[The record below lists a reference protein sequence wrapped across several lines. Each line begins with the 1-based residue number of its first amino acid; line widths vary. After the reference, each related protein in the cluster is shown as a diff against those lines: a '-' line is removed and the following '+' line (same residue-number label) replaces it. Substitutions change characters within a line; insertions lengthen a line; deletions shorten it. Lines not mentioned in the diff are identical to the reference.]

1 MGLRELLEDDKLGK
15 IFTMPPSILKPKPL
29 WTGKQAISTILK
41 NIVNQEGHDY
51 KKNKIS
57 GLNLD
62 STSKLAAKEWGPIG
76 KEEGEVIIRD
86 NELL

>member
-1 MGLRELLEDDKLGK
+1 M
-15 IFTMPPSILKPKPL
+15 
-29 WTGKQAISTILK
+29 STILK
-41 NIVNQEGHDY
+41 NIVNQEGEEY

-62 STSKLAAKEWGPIG
+62 AKSKLSAKEWGPFG
-76 KEEGEVIIRD
+76 AEEGDVIIRD

>member
-1 MGLRELLEDDKLGK
+1 MQP
-15 IFTMPPSILKPKPL
+15 TILKPRPL
-29 WTGKQAISTILK
+29 YTGKQVVSTILK
-41 NIVNQEGHDY
+41 NIVNQEGDDY

-62 STSKLAAKEWGPIG
+62 SKTKLSAKEWGPFG
-76 KEEGEVIIRD
+76 AEEGDVIIRD

>member
-1 MGLRELLEDDKLGK
+1 M
-15 IFTMPPSILKPKPL
+15 TPTILKPRPL
-29 WTGKQAISTILK
+29 YTGKQVVSTILK
-41 NIVNQEGHDY
+41 NIVNQEGDEY

-62 STSKLAAKEWGPIG
+62 AKSKLSAKEWGPFG
-76 KEEGEVIIRD
+76 AEEGDIVIRD